1 LVLDGVSVPAWKVRF
16 DGERSMPD
24 PTSEPAHRL
33 FYVWFSKDHHRV
45 PLRLD
50 GRHAVGLFRAELAH
64 LDRVIQLARVVR

>member
-24 PTSEPAHRL
+24 PTSEPAHRPL
-33 FYVWFSKDHHRV
+33 WVWFSKDHHRV
-45 PLRLD
+45 PLRVD
-50 GRHAVGLFRAELAH
+50 ARHAVGLFRVELAD